1 MPWTPEDRAKYPR
14 KKKKAERLE
23 LIRNSDVSGRSRVE
37 LAQLLKERK
46 ANAALFGTQTLEQ
59 SFQCAGVSTLDARE
73 TMVRVAGMLAASNE
87 KLAKI
92 VEIWDGLCTSKKKQ
106 TTLDQLCKMVD
117 MQVWEFIGTA
127 GAEAARIGI
136 ETARMLVGMA
146 QPQLIQKAIEFGMT
160 PEGFKDRQLVLQAG
174 GIAPSP
180 KGINIALSQTTQQVS
195 GSTLPDFETDEL
207 EIIEAVRG

>member
-14 KKKKAERLE
+14 KKNKAERLE
-23 LIRNSDVSGRSRVE
+23 LIRNADVSGRSRVE

-180 KGINIALSQTTQQVS
+180 KGINIALQQNNQQVS
-195 GSTLPDFETDEL
+195 GSQLPDFELDEL
-207 EIIEAVRG
+207 DIVQAVRG